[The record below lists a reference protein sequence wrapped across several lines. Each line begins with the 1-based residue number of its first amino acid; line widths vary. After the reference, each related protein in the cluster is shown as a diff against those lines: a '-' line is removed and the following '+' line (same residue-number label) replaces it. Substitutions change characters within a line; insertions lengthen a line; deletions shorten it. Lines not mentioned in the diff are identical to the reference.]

1 MKNIVSINVKNIIN
15 VIRIVEN
22 LVLGFIK
29 FYILGLCMLGA
40 NLDDYLFPLT
50 FFEKML
56 IIGFGF
62 IIVILLDFVVN
73 LLKRF
78 CMKETINFIK
88 FIVFYVLIIV
98 IVCVVFF
105 LE

>member
-1 MKNIVSINVKNIIN
+1 
-15 VIRIVEN
+15 
-22 LVLGFIK
+22 
-29 FYILGLCMLGA
+29 MLGA

-73 LLKRF
+73 
-78 CMKETINFIK
+78 
-88 FIVFYVLIIV
+88 FIVYKSINRKNKIVKYKSLIYVSLIVSLLEFI
-98 IVCVVFF
+98 F
-105 LE
+105 LLITGF